1 MPKAVATPWNTS
13 KWLPRYLAAK
23 YLHLSDDELQSLID
37 AGEIPA
43 CELLQRRKGP
53 KGSHPLYLHVDDL
66 DAWMR
71 KHPYAPKGPAIRVR
85 RRPGAS
91 PDGALHITIGR

>member
-1 MPKAVATPWNTS
+1 MPKAVAEPWNTS

-23 YLHLSDDELQSLID
+23 YLHVTDAELQGLID

-43 CELLQRRKGP
+43 SELTLKKKGP
-53 KGSHPLYLHVDDL
+53 KGSHPVYVHMDDL

-71 KHPYAPKGPAIRVR
+71 SHPYRPSPAPVR
-85 RRPGAS
+85 ATARPRSS
-91 PDGALHITIGR
+91 PDGMLHVILG